1 MSEDIIDKMR
11 EVISTAFPNNL
22 IPENIMEL
30 EYGVFEEWDSLGNFA
45 LLMLVEQKFGLE
57 FTMKELSEMKSIS
70 QIVARI
76 NAD

>member
-1 MSEDIIDKMR
+1 MSEEIINKMR
-11 EVISTAFPNNL
+11 EVISIAFPNNL

-30 EYGVFEEWDSLGNFA
+30 DYGAFEEWDSLGNFA

-57 FTMKELSEMKSIS
+57 FTMKELSEIKSIS
-70 QIVARI
+70 QIITRL